1 MKKKQSYSAIFRA
14 YTLGALIL
22 LILSPSLTLAHPVS
36 FEGGTMVMGTYMKD
50 WIEHDV
56 NYTFSPTSAFG
67 LTQLRIDDG
76 KSDRDYVLP
85 RFNRRFRKNGL
96 DYQTNL
102 YLSGGLGARTDRGDD
117 SLAAYTGLMGDYETR
132 SVYTLGLAESV
143 FDGDGETR
151 THLQYRLGFAPYTTH
166 FHGIST
172 WLIGQVDYRPYRDED
187 TVSFTPVLR
196 FFYRNILLETGVDF
210 DGNVS
215 ATWMYNF

>member
-1 MKKKQSYSAIFRA
+1 MKEKQYGCFNLSVYLLTLAIS
-14 YTLGALIL
+14 
-22 LILSPSLTLAHPVS
+22 ILSPSLARAHPVS

-50 WIEHDV
+50 WIENDI
-56 NYTFSPTSAFG
+56 NYTYSPKSAFG
-67 LTQLRIDDG
+67 ITQLRIGDG
-76 KSDRDYVLP
+76 KSDRDYILP

-102 YLSGGLGARTDRGDD
+102 YLSAGLGARTDQEDTG
-117 SLAAYTGLMGDYETR
+117 LAGFTGLMGDYETR
-132 SVYTLGLAESV
+132 KVYTLGLAESV
-143 FDGDGETR
+143 FDGDGQPR

-172 WLIGQVDYRPYRDED
+172 WLIGQVDYRPYRDEE

-215 ATWMYNF
+215 ATWMYNV